1 MDGVDR
7 ALAADRPRELGPRL
21 AVIRTAAEVLNDLAA
36 GFAVEEVARRGR
48 LGHFLQA
55 VRAMRF
61 HGAFRKMGVSVPAR
75 RVPRMVQVRI
85 VEPNIV
91 VRCAIGVLAAAEE
104 IVEVRMWAARDK
116 APALRRTFHDRDP
129 HGINP
134 GEVESE

>member
-1 MDGVDR
+1 MGSVDG
-7 ALAADRPRELGPRL
+7 ALAPDGPGEPRAGL
-21 AVIRTAAEVLNDLAA
+21 AVLCMAAEELDDLAA

-61 HGAFRKMGVSVPAR
+61 HGAFPKMGVSVPAR

-85 VEPNIV
+85 VEPSIV